1 MKFKIGFLFLVPA
14 DLALIYWLKAE
25 TLLNDLTYG
34 NFVTSGYFISDRIKD
49 YWDMESILKYDI
61 LQQPV
66 VMHLRSIFR
75 VLQMKMHIDEFMSP
89 Q

>member
-1 MKFKIGFLFLVPA
+1 MHEIQNWLLIPSSCA

-75 VLQMKMHIDEFMSP
+75 IFAIDEFMSP